1 MRNKRA
7 WCHIL
12 GLLAIIV
19 SLIFLSN
26 LQTWAKQKGKPV
38 KIGVLLT
45 LTGPLAK
52 AGAEIRNV
60 VDMAI
65 EDVNAKGGIQCLG
78 GAPLQA
84 VYGDSQAKPS
94 VGVGETE
101 RLIERE
107 NVIAVIDMYPSVV
120 TIAASAV
127 AERLKT
133 PFYAAISFADVI
145 TERGFKYVFE
155 QEPQADTVAE
165 NQVRFLSF
173 LEKSTGKKLSRVG
186 LIYEDTDYGQAL
198 TKGHTKY
205 LKMRG
210 YQVVTQLSYPSR
222 SSDVTSLIS
231 KLKMAKPDVV
241 IQASYLGDSI
251 LITRTA
257 NRLGLKVPFI
267 DSAGKA
273 HAAYLKAVGPLC
285 EGEFI
290 LNMWNR
296 DISPV
301 AQSLFERYRT
311 LHGGDPSGMDF
322 LDYQAILTL
331 KVALE
336 KSCSYDR
343 DDLRNALSEIEIL
356 PGPNLIMPYSKIKF
370 NENGLNIGG
379 AFIMTQVQGGK
390 FITVWPEKHASA
402 KPLWNKKWADKQ

>member
-1 MRNKRA
+1 MDSNPLSFNA
-7 WCHIL
+7 HSI
-12 GLLAIIV
+12 AV
-19 SLIFLSN
+19 SFSLP
-26 LQTWAKQKGKPV
+26 LQSWARDKAKPV

-45 LTGPLAK
+45 LTGVLAK
-52 AGAEIRNV
+52 AGQEIKNV

-78 GAPLQA
+78 GARFQA
-84 VYGDSQAKPS
+84 VFGDSQAKPNI
-94 VGVGETE
+94 GVGETE

-133 PFYAAISFADVI
+133 PFYAAISFADII

-165 NQVRFLSF
+165 NQIRFLSF
-173 LEKSTGKKLSRVG
+173 LEKSTGKKLRRVG
-186 LIYEDTDYGQAL
+186 LIYEDTDYGQSL
-198 TKGHTKY
+198 TKGHSKY

-222 SSDVTSLIS
+222 SSDVTPLIS

-273 HAAYLKAVGPLC
+273 HAVYLKAVGPLS
-285 EGEFI
+285 EGEII
-290 LNMWNR
+290 LNMWNK
-296 DISPV
+296 DINPV
-301 AQSLFERYRT
+301 ARDLFGRYQA
-311 LHGGDPSGMDF
+311 LHGGEPSGMDF
-322 LDYQAILTL
+322 LNYQAILTL

-336 KSCSYDR
+336 KTCSYDR
-343 DDLRNALSEIEIL
+343 EDLRNALAKIEIL
-356 PGPNLIMPYSKIKF
+356 PGPDLIMPYSKIKF
-370 NENGLNIGG
+370 NENGLNVGG
-379 AFIMTQVQGGK
+379 GFIITQVQGGK
-390 FITVWPEKHASA
+390 FTTIWPEKHASA
-402 KPLWNKKWADKQ
+402 KPIWMEKWGKD